1 MKYRA
6 ALAAVAFTTITM
18 MCGLGV
24 VDEAGASSPLPGR
37 SDRES
42 MLIKENVSL
51 RSQWSL
57 MMKFCRRQK
66 ARATFELPFAMASLE
81 AGKNF

>member
-6 ALAAVAFTTITM
+6 ALASVALTTITM
-18 MCGLGV
+18 MCGL